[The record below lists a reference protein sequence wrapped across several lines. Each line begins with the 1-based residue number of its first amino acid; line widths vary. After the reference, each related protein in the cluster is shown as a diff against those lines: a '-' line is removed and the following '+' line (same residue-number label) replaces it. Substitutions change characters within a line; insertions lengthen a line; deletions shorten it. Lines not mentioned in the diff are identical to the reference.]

1 MRKNWTSQGSSTD
14 LNIFPMKPSWQKSIT
29 NLQGEISFF
38 QNLLMQSFWKQ
49 IWDPCK
55 SVIWPA
61 LFVCYLLEGKMLHD
75 GDESLLGEHIVF
87 KLDIEGPSTLGIPGS
102 DSNWV
107 QERES
112 YFHNKFEL
120 LDTHIIRKLKSR
132 DCFDRHVTLS
142 ISSPVIGTQYLKS
155 RTLCFEKCFYQEF
168 FWGLPGQDRTLKV
181 EKSPP
186 SSRIPGAV
194 DISCIYEHL
203 KS

>member
-29 NLQGEISFF
+29 NLQGE
-38 QNLLMQSFWKQ
+38 MQSFWKQ

-87 KLDIEGPSTLGIPGS
+87 KLDIEGPSTLGIPGR

-142 ISSPVIGTQYLKS
+142 ISSPVIGTQYKIQN
-155 RTLCFEKCFYQEF
+155 TL
-168 FWGLPGQDRTLKV
+168 FWEMFLPRVFLRPARSG
-181 EKSPP
+181 
-186 SSRIPGAV
+186 
-194 DISCIYEHL
+194 
-203 KS
+203 

>member
-29 NLQGEISFF
+29 NLQGEISIF
-38 QNLLMQSFWKQ
+38 QNLL
-49 IWDPCK
+49 ILYPCK

-75 GDESLLGEHIVF
+75 GDESLLGEYIVF
-87 KLDIEGPSTLGIPGS
+87 KLDIEGPSTLGIPGR

-142 ISSPVIGTQYLKS
+142 ISSPVIGTQYKIQN
-155 RTLCFEKCFYQEF
+155 TL
-168 FWGLPGQDRTLKV
+168 FWEMFLPRVFLRPARSG
-181 EKSPP
+181 
-186 SSRIPGAV
+186 
-194 DISCIYEHL
+194 
-203 KS
+203 

>member
-1 MRKNWTSQGSSTD
+1 
-14 LNIFPMKPSWQKSIT
+14 
-29 NLQGEISFF
+29 
-38 QNLLMQSFWKQ
+38 
-49 IWDPCK
+49 
-55 SVIWPA
+55 
-61 LFVCYLLEGKMLHD
+61 MLHD

-102 DSNWV
+102 DSNLV

-155 RTLCFEKCFYQEF
+155 KTHCFEK
-168 FWGLPGQDRTLKV
+168 
-181 EKSPP
+181 
-186 SSRIPGAV
+186 
-194 DISCIYEHL
+194 
-203 KS
+203 